1 MTMFCERIRELREN
15 KNLTQTQAAEQIGIT
30 QKKLSN
36 IETGKTEPSM
46 KDLKAICEFYNV
58 SADYLLAISDDP
70 EIILQEEDDVMED
83 KLETK
88 FKETKYK
95 KRDRYPTSINLD
107 NDLMEKIRK
116 DAKDSERSISAQITY
131 IIKKYYQFIEK

>member
-1 MTMFCERIRELREN
+1 
-15 KNLTQTQAAEQIGIT
+15 
-30 QKKLSN
+30 
-36 IETGKTEPSM
+36 
-46 KDLKAICEFYNV
+46 
-58 SADYLLAISDDP
+58 
-70 EIILQEEDDVMED
+70 MED

-116 DAKDSERSISAQITY
+116 DAQDSERSISAQITY